1 MPIDAFWKSF
11 SLTRVIKGIRKAR
24 LKGIDIDAYVKKYGP
39 IYKQILDSL
48 WGKQFTEFTIDRVAI
63 GMTSWD
69 MPPDFYNNWQLNID
83 TWAET
88 KLKPVIAEA
97 IRGGAV
103 GFRGTGGILTEISSI
118 VNEDIFFNASTKEA
132 LSFVNAQTAN
142 LVTFVTEDIRSNI
155 RSLIAEAI
163 GNRWSPRETAAQ
175 LKKIIPLNRPQ
186 SRYWI
191 KYQRELPGKLTKQ
204 FKSSFLNATKKQIA
218 NKVNNVKD
226 YYLNREYNR
235 LLNYRANMIAD
246 TELTRIKIFSE
257 IESIRQAQS
266 AGAIKRA
273 VKTWRSTSIA
283 DKWESTVLFD
293 GKTIDVNGS
302 FFEIAI
308 PSNTTMLDG
317 SGPGEINERCY
328 LEYDIYY

>member
-1 MPIDAFWKSF
+1 MTIDDFFKSISIPAFHKGTRKS
-11 SLTRVIKGIRKAR
+11 K
-24 LKGIDIDAYVKKYGP
+24 LKGIDIDAYIKKYGP
-39 IYKQILDSL
+39 IFKQILSDL
-48 WGKQFTEFTIDRVAI
+48 YGKQFTEFTIERVAV
-63 GMTSWD
+63 GMAARD
-69 MPPDFYNNWQLNID
+69 LPPDFYDSWKLNVD

-88 KLKPVIAEA
+88 KLKPVIGEA

-118 VNEDIFFNASTKEA
+118 VGEDIFFNASTKEA
-132 LSFVNAQTAN
+132 LSFVKVQTAN
-142 LVTFVTEDIRSNI
+142 LVTFITEDIRDNI
-155 RSLIAEAI
+155 RGLIAEAVQ
-163 GNRWSPRETAAQ
+163 NRWGTRETAKQ

-191 KYQRELPGKLTKQ
+191 KYQRELPNKLTER
-204 FKSSFLNATKKQIA
+204 FKKMFPDLSKAKIA
-218 NKVNNVKD
+218 RKVNNVKD
-226 YYLNREYNR
+226 VYLNREYNR

-257 IESIRQAQS
+257 LESIRQAQS

-283 DKWESTVLFD
+283 DKWDSTVLYD
-293 GKTIDVNGS
+293 GKTIDVNAS
-302 FFEIAI
+302 FFEIAT
-308 PSNTTMLDG
+308 PGYTTMLDG